1 MKSKRKINKR
11 KKTRRL
17 KGGNCGDPLNI
28 KGQKLCGEHEYY
40 IGDCFKGA
48 TYYVYRLCKDRELTD
63 CDEMLVK
70 PYKMKWVKKQ
80 DVDKEA
86 FFMKKASDLGISPKL
101 IGVDYCT
108 LNGDNYGLLLME
120 KYGDGTLEELFETDY
135 PDTHPEITTSLRE
148 LLDKLYDNN
157 MMQFDLHS
165 ENILYKKIGD
175 TIEFKIIDFGNVGEL
190 SKRRYTIDRQY
201 KPQIDV

>member
-1 MKSKRKINKR
+1 MY
-11 KKTRRL
+11 
-17 KGGNCGDPLNI
+17 LNLLGKNENVLLI
-28 KGQKLCGEHEYY
+28 YDSYQ
-40 IGDCFKGA
+40 DN
-48 TYYVYRLCKDRELTD
+48 KDRELFLCKTS
-63 CDEMLVK
+63 ESKL
-70 PYKMKWVKKQ
+70 KWIKKQ

-86 FFMKKASDLGISPKL
+86 SFMKKASDLGISPKL

-135 PDTHPEITTSLRE
+135 PDTHPEINTSLRE

-157 MMQFDLHS
+157 MMQYDLHS

-175 TIEFKIIDFGNVGEL
+175 AIEFKIIDFGNVGEL
-190 SKRRYTIDRQY
+190 TKRRYTIDRQD